1 MIDSAGACV
10 QVTYNLPSYNPCD
23 WVVETRVGSSWVAH
37 PAPGREIPRVIHYTK
52 VVYVCLVPLEQD
64 GKKCLAR
71 LIFYGATYRFP
82 DFPPATRP
90 RDVDAEFHDI
100 LSSAETLA
108 SGEQRLPVRALLQYP
123 DWHFEIE
130 QVNLPRVE
138 GEPLNEAPTIHEY
151 EQANKEMSE
160 ALKNIVAI
168 LSPVLAFDTPVEAA
182 RVAKKEIAML
192 RTEIEYLKSI
202 IRER

>member
-1 MIDSAGACV
+1 MINSVGGYIS
-10 QVTYNLPSYNPCD
+10 VTYNLPSYNPCD
-23 WVVETRVGSSWVAH
+23 WVVETRAGYSRVVPSVFDSQ
-37 PAPGREIPRVIHYTK
+37 IPRVINSTK
-52 VVYVCLVPLEQD
+52 VVYVCLVPLGQD

-71 LIFYGATYRFP
+71 LVFDGVTYKFP
-82 DFPPATRP
+82 DFPPGTPP
-90 RDVDAEFHDI
+90 RDIDVEFRGI
-100 LSSAETLA
+100 LSGAETLT
-108 SGEQRLPVRALLQYP
+108 SGEQTLPARVFLQYP
-123 DWHFEIE
+123 DWCFEIE
-130 QVNLPRVE
+130 QVIPPRVE

-151 EQANKEMSE
+151 EHANKEMSE